1 MKTFV
6 GFIVVCSL
14 VASCV
19 SAELDP
25 QKRFAVLG
33 QYISIE
39 EKTRN
44 VSRTDVENDDTT
56 KENLPTSTV
65 VISQETESASGETRS
80 IELARGLFSNG
91 NVVLEGEI
99 DEPTLA
105 TILIRSNDGG
115 SMSTRTLLE
124 PGQTVSFVVL
134 DNQEQFAQDWIA
146 IKGRL
151 KLAKDLTKRF
161 TIVGDLTGVDEER
174 YPMPMVLVHGFKY
187 DREGNKKST
196 LFGPVQAE
204 DKKFLIEG
212 EIDEPR
218 TVKIMVVSNTGLV
231 WGEAEAIVEPNAVIS
246 VVVSSRWA
254 QQLVATAGTGK
265 HADIIGSWRMSS
277 EYLAKH
283 DALDELFMKART
295 GGARSEEDEK
305 ENTEKQHNNVDQV
318 DGDQKSNEDD
328 LNSVDESTET
338 TAVPTQVVHPTPA
351 EGCEHAVVQTDKLV
365 REQQQDIAFPGKKS
379 RSLDLYIKMYDVRN
393 AALQNIAMS
402 TENPFD
408 ALLALELDPFIVI
421 GAHTPSS
428 AALPIY
434 NKLMTVLD
442 DDLVRRRV
450 RPARD
455 ALARSVA
462 RDANKTTLIP
472 GQKAPS
478 FTLPTLAGKEI
489 SLHDILDENDYVFI
503 DFWASWCGPC
513 IEDFSALKNLYS
525 TYKNE
530 RFEILTISI
539 DDDLNDWKETAT
551 RLQLPWIDL
560 GSIGGVLTKTPVAYG
575 ILGIPA
581 GFLVDTKGCI
591 LQKDIRPEELEKAL
605 ESSLSVSPTN
615 D

>member
-1 MKTFV
+1 MKKIV
-6 GFIVVCSL
+6 GFIVGCSL
-14 VASCV
+14 AASCV

-25 QKRFAVLG
+25 QKRFTVLG
-33 QYISIE
+33 KYISIE

-44 VSRTDVENDDTT
+44 VSRTDAENDDTT
-56 KENLPTSTV
+56 EENLPTATV
-65 VISQETESASGETRS
+65 VISQEIEDASGETRS
-80 IELARGLFSNG
+80 IELARGLFSYG

-99 DEPTLA
+99 DEPTEA
-105 TILIRSNDGG
+105 TILVRSEIGG

-124 PGQTVSFVVL
+124 PGHTVSFAVL
-134 DNQEQFAQDWIA
+134 DNQERSAQDWIA
-146 IKGRL
+146 IKGTL

-161 TIVGDLTGVDEER
+161 TIVGDLNGVDEER

-187 DREGNKKST
+187 DHEGNKKSY

-204 DKKFLIEG
+204 DKRFLIEG

-218 TVKIMVVSNTGLV
+218 TVKIMVVSNKGLV

-254 QQLVATAGTGK
+254 RQLAATAGTGK

-277 EYLAKH
+277 QYLAMH
-283 DALDELFMKART
+283 DALDELFKKVRT
-295 GGARSEEDEK
+295 GASSSDVDMKED
-305 ENTEKQHNNVDQV
+305 TEKQHSDVGQV
-318 DGDQKSNEDD
+318 DNRQNQMKKD
-328 LNSVDESTET
+328 LNSVDASTEAT
-338 TAVPTQVVHPTPA
+338 EVPTQVIHPTPA
-351 EGCEHAVVQTDKLV
+351 EGCEHAVVQTDRLV
-365 REQQQDIAFPGKKS
+365 REQQQDITFSGKKS
-379 RSLDLYIKMYDVRN
+379 QSLDLYIKMYDVRN
-393 AALQNIAMS
+393 VALQNIAIS
-402 TENPFD
+402 AEDPFD

-434 NKLMTVLD
+434 NKLLKVLED
-442 DDLVRRRV
+442 DIVRRRV

-478 FTLPTLAGKEI
+478 FNLPTLAGKEV
-489 SLHDILDENDYVFI
+489 SLLDILDENDYVFI

-513 IEDFSALKNLYS
+513 IEDFPALKDLYA
-525 TYKNE
+525 TYKDKGL
-530 RFEILTISI
+530 EILTISI
-539 DDDLNDWKETAT
+539 DDDHRDWKETAT

-591 LQKDIRPEELEKAL
+591 LQKDIQPAELAKAL
-605 ESSLSVSPTN
+605 ESRLGESTTN
-615 D
+615 E